1 MEILASPQAWLR
13 DGTGH
18 IFPAR
23 VRHALPLGGKD
34 IRSVPMAIGFLRL
47 TIISPLPGSAVAQAV
62 RDAGY
67 AVTEISA
74 RGRR

>member
-1 MEILASPQAWLR
+1 
-13 DGTGH
+13 
-18 IFPAR
+18 
-23 VRHALPLGGKD
+23 
-34 IRSVPMAIGFLRL
+34 MAIGFLRL